1 MDDTATQ
8 EPIEKGDKSSGFRLR
23 NYTPRGLYAR
33 LGTLVALPVFAIF
46 SIFAIYYY
54 QEHIRDVNEKLSQSI
69 AREVGLIIDM
79 CDDANQVLAKEMEIE
94 AQLGLRFDCNYER
107 ALDWPEAAREQF
119 GYVEVLRQQLSFAT
133 PRDVEVR
140 TVERGRVLDFRSQI
154 EGGTVR
160 VLIDRKRALA
170 ANTHFTIVWVLAGAL
185 FMLALSFAFLR
196 NQVRSILRLTEA
208 AKAFGRGRDMPGFR
222 PSGATEIR
230 DAARAV
236 TDMRG
241 RLTAFAEQRTAMLA
255 GVSHDLRTPLTRLK
269 LQLAMMEQ
277 SEEITGARADLD
289 DMSKMLDEYLAFAS
303 GEEGERA
310 EELRLDHIA
319 RTVAERIDGADVPEA
334 EEITVTAR
342 PMALTRTLSNLMS
355 NAVGYGNRCE
365 VRLVKGPRMAEIL
378 IDDDGP
384 GIPEDKR
391 EDAFRPFHRLDDG
404 RSQNVSGTGLGLTL
418 ARDFARSHGGD
429 IRLETSPLGGL
440 RVRLRLPY

>member
-1 MDDTATQ
+1 M
-8 EPIEKGDKSSGFRLR
+8 RLR
-23 NYTPRGLYAR
+23 DYTPRGLYAR
-33 LGTLVALPVFAIF
+33 LAALVAVPVIVIFA
-46 SIFAIYYY
+46 IFAIYYY
-54 QEHIRDVNEKLSQSI
+54 QEHISDVNDKLSQSI
-69 AREVGLIIDM
+69 AREVGLILDICEDPNH
-79 CDDANQVLAKEMEIE
+79 DFVMESE
-94 AQLGLRFDCNYER
+94 LEVQLGLQLDCDYENGL
-107 ALDWPEAAREQF
+107 AWPDYAREHF
-119 GYVEVLRQQLSFAT
+119 GYGKVLRRQLAAVT
-133 PRDVEVR
+133 DQPVEVR
-140 TVERGRVLDFRSQI
+140 TVESGRVLDFRGTI
-154 EGGTVR
+154 DTGTVR

-170 ANTHFTIVWVLAGAL
+170 ANTHFTIVWVLMGAL
-185 FMLALSFAFLR
+185 FMLALAFSFLR

-236 TDMRG
+236 TDMRA
-241 RLTAFAEQRTAMLA
+241 RLMAFTDQRTAMLA

-277 SEEITGARADLD
+277 SEEITGARTDLD

-310 EELRLDHIA
+310 EELRLDHIT
-319 RTVAERIDGADVPEA
+319 RTVAERIDGASVKEA
-334 EEITVTAR
+334 TEISLTAR
-342 PMALTRTLSNLMS
+342 PMALTRTLTNLMS
-355 NAVGYGNRCE
+355 NAVGYGTRCE
-365 VRLVKGPRMAEIL
+365 VRLIKGPRMAEIL
-378 IDDDGP
+378 FDDDGP

-418 ARDFARSHGGD
+418 ARDFARAHGGD
-429 IRLETSPLGGL
+429 IRLEDSEMGGL

>member
-1 MDDTATQ
+1 M
-8 EPIEKGDKSSGFRLR
+8 SSFRLR
-23 NYTPRGLYAR
+23 DYTPKSLYGR
-33 LGTLVALPVFAIF
+33 LATLVALPVIAIFAIF
-46 SIFAIYYY
+46 ALYYY

-69 AREVGLIIDM
+69 AREVGLIVDLCSATDGM
-79 CDDANQVLAKEMEIE
+79 PNSEQHIE
-94 AQLGLRFDCNYER
+94 RQLGLRFDC
-107 ALDWPEAAREQF
+107 AFQDDMTWPENARERF
-119 GYVEVLRQQLSFAT
+119 SYDDVLLGQLRAVANHEF
-133 PRDVEVR
+133 DVRVIES
-140 TVERGRVLDFRSQI
+140 GRVLDFRHQTSD
-154 EGGTVR
+154 GTIRIV
-160 VLIDRKRALA
+160 VDRKRALA
-170 ANTHFTIVWVLAGAL
+170 ANTHFTIVWVLLGAL
-185 FMLALSFAFLR
+185 FMLTLAFAFLR

-208 AKAFGRGRDMPGFR
+208 AKAFGRGRDMPSFR

-236 TDMRG
+236 TDMRA
-241 RLTAFAEQRTAMLA
+241 RLTAFTDQRTAMLA

-277 SEEITGARADLD
+277 SEEITGARTDLD

-310 EELRLDHIA
+310 EELRLDHIT
-319 RTVAERIDGADVPEA
+319 RTVTERIDGAMVLDAPE
-334 EEITVTAR
+334 ISVTAR
-342 PMALTRTLSNLMS
+342 PMALTRTLSNLIS
-355 NAVGYGNRCE
+355 NGVGYGNRCE

-429 IRLETSPLGGL
+429 IRLEDGPLGGL

>member
-1 MDDTATQ
+1 M
-8 EPIEKGDKSSGFRLR
+8 SSFRLR
-23 NYTPRGLYAR
+23 DYTPKSLYGR
-33 LGTLVALPVFAIF
+33 LATLVALPVIAIFAIF
-46 SIFAIYYY
+46 ALYYY

-69 AREVGLIIDM
+69 AREVGLIVDI
-79 CDDANQVLAKEMEIE
+79 CDRSDLAPEAEMRMES
-94 AQLGLRFDCNYER
+94 QLGLRFDCAHEN
-107 ALDWPEAAREQF
+107 DMSWPENARQKF
-119 GYVEVLRQQLSFAT
+119 GYDDVLRGQLSAVTEHRF
-133 PRDVEVR
+133 DVRVIES
-140 TVERGRVLDFRSQI
+140 GRVLDFRHQTDGDTI
-154 EGGTVR
+154 R
-160 VLIDRKRALA
+160 VVVDRKRALA
-170 ANTHFTIVWVLAGAL
+170 ANTHFTIVWVLLGAL
-185 FMLALSFAFLR
+185 FMLALAFAFLR

-208 AKAFGRGRDMPGFR
+208 AKAFGRGRDVPGFR

-236 TDMRG
+236 TDMRA
-241 RLTAFAEQRTAMLA
+241 RLTAFTDQRTAMLA

-277 SEEITGARADLD
+277 TEEITGARTDLD

-310 EELRLDHIA
+310 EDLRLDHIV
-319 RTVAERIDGADVPEA
+319 RTVSERIDGARVEEAPE
-334 EEITVTAR
+334 ISVTAR
-342 PMALTRTLSNLMS
+342 PMALTRTLSNLIS
-355 NAVGYGNRCE
+355 NGVGYGNRCE

-404 RSQNVSGTGLGLTL
+404 RSQNVAGTGLGLTL
-418 ARDFARSHGGD
+418 ARDFARGHGGD
-429 IRLETSPLGGL
+429 IRLEDSPLGGL

>member
-1 MDDTATQ
+1 M
-8 EPIEKGDKSSGFRLR
+8 RLR
-23 NYTPRGLYAR
+23 DYTPRGLYAR
-33 LGTLVALPVFAIF
+33 LAALVAVPVIAIF
-46 SIFAIYYY
+46 AIFAIYYY
-54 QEHIRDVNEKLSQSI
+54 QEHISDVNDKLSQSI
-69 AREVGLIIDM
+69 AREVGLIIDI
-79 CDDANQVLAKEMEIE
+79 CEAPEHDFVMETE
-94 AQLGLRFDCNYER
+94 LEVQLGLQLDCDYENG
-107 ALDWPEAAREQF
+107 LTWPDYARERF
-119 GYVEVLRQQLSFAT
+119 GYGSVLRRQLAAVT
-133 PRDVEVR
+133 DQPVEVR
-140 TVERGRVLDFRSQI
+140 TVEGGRVLDFRGTI
-154 EGGTVR
+154 ETGTVR

-170 ANTHFTIVWVLAGAL
+170 ANTHFTIVWVLMGAL
-185 FMLALSFAFLR
+185 FMLALAFSFLR

-208 AKAFGRGRDMPGFR
+208 AKAFGRGRDLPGFR

-236 TDMRG
+236 TDMRA
-241 RLTAFAEQRTAMLA
+241 RLMAFTDQRTAMLA

-310 EELRLDHIA
+310 EELRLDHIT
-319 RTVAERIDGADVPEA
+319 RTVAERIDGATVKEA
-334 EEITVTAR
+334 KEISLTAR
-342 PMALTRTLSNLMS
+342 PMALTRTLTNLMS
-355 NAVGYGNRCE
+355 NAVGYGTRCE
-365 VRLVKGPRMAEIL
+365 VRLIKGPRMAEIL
-378 IDDDGP
+378 FDDDGP

-418 ARDFARSHGGD
+418 ARDFARAHGGD
-429 IRLETSPLGGL
+429 IRLEDSELGGL

>member
-1 MDDTATQ
+1 M
-8 EPIEKGDKSSGFRLR
+8 SSFRLR
-23 NYTPRGLYAR
+23 DYTPKSLYGR
-33 LGTLVALPVFAIF
+33 LATLVALPVIAIFAIF
-46 SIFAIYYY
+46 ALYYY

-69 AREVGLIIDM
+69 AREVGLMVDV
-79 CDDANQVLAKEMEIE
+79 CQRSNLAPNDEARVEM
-94 AQLGLRFDCNYER
+94 QLGLQLDCDYEN
-107 ALDWPEAAREQF
+107 AMTWPMGARESF
-119 GYVEVLRQQLSFAT
+119 SYDDVLRGQINAVTEHDLQ
-133 PRDVEVR
+133 VR
-140 TVERGRVLDFRSQI
+140 VIESGRVLDFRHAG
-154 EGGTVR
+154 EDKTVR
-160 VLIDRKRALA
+160 VVVDRKRALA
-170 ANTHFTIVWVLAGAL
+170 ANTHFTIVWVLLGAL
-185 FMLALSFAFLR
+185 FMLTLAFAFLR

-208 AKAFGRGRDMPGFR
+208 AKAFGRGRDVPGFR

-236 TDMRG
+236 TDMRA
-241 RLTAFAEQRTAMLA
+241 RLTAFTDQRTAMLA

-310 EELRLDHIA
+310 EVLRLDHIT
-319 RTVAERIDGADVPEA
+319 RTVAERIDGVQVQEA
-334 EEITVTAR
+334 PEITLTTR

-355 NAVGYGNRCE
+355 NGVGYGNRCE
-365 VRLVKGPRMAEIL
+365 VQLVKGPRMAEIL

-429 IRLETSPLGGL
+429 IRLEDSPMGGL

>member
-1 MDDTATQ
+1 MDQ
-8 EPIEKGDKSSGFRLR
+8 PISPPPEDEKPRPRGFRLR
-23 NYTPRGLYAR
+23 DYTPRGLYAR
-33 LGTLVALPVFAIF
+33 LATLVALPVIAIF
-46 SIFAIYYY
+46 SIFALYYY

-69 AREVGLIIDM
+69 AREVGMIVDV
-79 CDDANQVLAKEMEIE
+79 CADPNFDFATEAKLET
-94 AQLGLRFDCNYER
+94 QLGLRLDCRYENG
-107 ALDWPEAAREQF
+107 LTWPANARETF
-119 GYVEVLRQQLSFAT
+119 GYIEVLRQQISFVTDHAI
-133 PRDVEVR
+133 EVR
-140 TVERGRVLDFRSQI
+140 TVERGRVLDFRSQA
-154 EGGTVR
+154 ETGTVR

-170 ANTHFTIVWVLAGAL
+170 ANTHFTIVWVLLGAL
-185 FMLALSFAFLR
+185 FMLALAFAFLR

-230 DAARAV
+230 AAARAV

-241 RLTAFAEQRTAMLA
+241 RLTAFADQRTAMLA

-277 SEEITGARADLD
+277 SEEIIGARGDLD

-310 EELRLDHIA
+310 EALRLDHIA
-319 RTVAERIDGADVPEA
+319 RTVAEKIDGANVDTAP
-334 EEITVTAR
+334 EITVTLR
-342 PMALTRTLSNLMS
+342 PMALSRTLSNLMS
-355 NAVGYGNRCE
+355 NAVGYGNRCS
-365 VRLVKGPRMAEIL
+365 VALIKGPRMAEIL

-384 GIPEDKR
+384 GIPEDQY
-391 EDAFRPFHRLDDG
+391 EDAFRPFHRLEDG

-429 IRLETSPLGGL
+429 IRLEKSPLGGL